1 MPSILELS
9 HNSDASS
16 ALSPSIQSAS
26 TPNNSRRDDVRFE
39 ASAPPKVRQ
48 KMSAEQKEQR
58 RLQRERKKAMLAA
71 VHDVCHDPDTVRS
84 PSQRV
89 KLRLATAMVKM
100 SKVGRKGPAEGSVL
114 DSRWVPEIQR
124 HVTAPNLDARALR
137 LAMIANLSPISSES
151 GTPNTRA
158 SVSGAEHNSWTDA
171 IDEHFA
177 DSPRLHKQIRR
188 WQSSGAILVQAQKEN
203 SMRRSR
209 GSRGPSPL
217 SSFRSDAPS
226 GTDVGRST
234 AGDSPRPR
242 TRSRSV
248 EDRRT
253 DPEVY
258 VRTEAKA
265 KVEEEAKE
273 AAAAAAEAAEGSW
286 RVVASEQSVD
296 LASVT
301 LGTTSVGMVPPA
313 RTVSTESAGSSSA
326 SQSSFRTARSH
337 LSGVSGK
344 NLSVEAPDVARSK
357 SLPAPAVAEEE
368 EEVEAEVVAVNPE
381 APYEPPKA
389 GAPQPSTP
397 TVQFALPPP
406 TVLPPPGVV
415 VPTGGEEE
423 MAAVPEE
430 EEVSAEE
437 LAAVEMMSQLVG
449 SWKNTQTTGL
459 EPYLKHIGV
468 GWAKRK
474 VALAFKP
481 QLSFALVDGVLQC
494 LMPSPV
500 GERLEVFSL
509 DEEMPDTDPVSGSK
523 FMKRTYCEGNVL
535 HTVARDVAGKKADF
549 VTLRRVD
556 EQGRLIQTNSH
567 GPVTFERIF
576 VRKS

>member
-188 WQSSGAILVQAQKEN
+188 WQSSGAILVQPQKEN

-226 GTDVGRST
+226 GTDAGRST

-273 AAAAAAEAAEGSW
+273 AAGAAAEAAEGSW

-357 SLPAPAVAEEE
+357 SLPAPAVA
-368 EEVEAEVVAVNPE
+368 
-381 APYEPPKA
+381 
-389 GAPQPSTP
+389 
-397 TVQFALPPP
+397 
-406 TVLPPPGVV
+406 
-415 VPTGGEEE
+415 
-423 MAAVPEE
+423 EE